1 MRDLARLRQF
11 ATLVDEL
18 IFHASKEEL
27 AECAR
32 LLAVTITHYEMKYG
46 ELTMDGGLLPQ
57 STKDFTD
64 THYVIVTKGM
74 ETLAGVLGN
83 VIRGAEERARH

>member
-1 MRDLARLRQF
+1 
-11 ATLVDEL
+11 
-18 IFHASKEEL
+18 
-27 AECAR
+27 
-32 LLAVTITHYEMKYG
+32 MKYG